1 MREIHYTPG
10 RYVWHELV
18 TADVEAARRFYG
30 ELAGWQV
37 DPKCVDGLPPYFH
50 LTKNGHT
57 VGGLVLRPGPHVPP
71 HMLGYVSVLDVE
83 GAIERAREH
92 RAAVLVPPMQTA
104 LGRAAVIQNPQGAVV
119 GLCRRASGDT
129 VESDEPP
136 ATGRFC
142 WSQLRSSDAESA
154 ANFYG
159 KVLGWERAPLPASRD
174 LSAFTQGG
182 RTIAGLLQAPQ
193 GTFAQ
198 WLIHVSVESLE
209 RSRAVAKQL
218 GGTIMVERIAHPG
231 IGQVSV
237 IQDNAGTILALFEA
251 EAAG

>member
-10 RYVWHELV
+10 RFVWHEVV

-30 ELAGWQV
+30 ELVGWQV
-37 DPKCVDGLPPYFH
+37 EPRCLEGLPPYFH
-50 LTKNGHT
+50 LTQNGQT

-71 HMLGYVSVLDVE
+71 HLLGYVSVLDVD
-83 GAIERAREH
+83 GAVERAREH

-104 LGRAAVIQNPQGAVV
+104 LGRAAVIQDPQGAVV

-129 VESDEPP
+129 TQSDPLP
-136 ATGRFC
+136 ATSTFC
-142 WSQLRSSDAESA
+142 WSQLRSSDAQSA
-154 ANFYG
+154 AAYYG
-159 KVLGWERAPLPASRD
+159 KLLGWQRTPLPDAGD
-174 LSAFTQGG
+174 LSAFTQDG

-231 IGQVSV
+231 IGQSSV
-237 IQDNAGTILALFEA
+237 IQDNGGTILALFEA
-251 EAAG
+251 ESAR

>member
-1 MREIHYTPG
+1 
-10 RYVWHELV
+10 V
-18 TADVEAARRFYG
+18 
-30 ELAGWQV
+30 GWQV
-37 DPKCVDGLPPYFH
+37 EPKCLDGLPPYFH

-71 HMLGYVSVLDVE
+71 HFLGFVSVLDVE

-92 RAAVLVPPMQTA
+92 RAAVLVPAMQTA
-104 LGRAAVIQNPQGAVV
+104 LGRAAVIQDPQGAVV

-129 VESDEPP
+129 TDGDRRASGV
-136 ATGRFC
+136 FC
-142 WSQLRSSDAESA
+142 WSQLRSSDADSA

-159 KVLGWERAPLPASRD
+159 KVLGWQRVSLPAKGD
-174 LSAFTQGG
+174 LSAFMQDD

-209 RSRAVAKQL
+209 RSRAIAKGL

-231 IGQVSV
+231 LGHVSV
-237 IQDNAGTILALFEA
+237 IQDNVGTILALFEA
-251 EAAG
+251 EATR

>member
-10 RYVWHELV
+10 RFVWHELV

-50 LTKNGHT
+50 LTKNGQT

-104 LGRAAVIQNPQGAVV
+104 LGRAAVIQDPQGAVV
-119 GLCRRASGDT
+119 GLCRRATGDT
-129 VESDEPP
+129 MELDQPQ
-136 ATGRFC
+136 ATGTFC

-154 ANFYG
+154 ANYYG

-198 WLIHVSVESLE
+198 WLIHVSVENLE
-209 RSRAVAKQL
+209 RSRAIAKQL
-218 GGTIMVERIAHPG
+218 GGTIMVERIAHAG